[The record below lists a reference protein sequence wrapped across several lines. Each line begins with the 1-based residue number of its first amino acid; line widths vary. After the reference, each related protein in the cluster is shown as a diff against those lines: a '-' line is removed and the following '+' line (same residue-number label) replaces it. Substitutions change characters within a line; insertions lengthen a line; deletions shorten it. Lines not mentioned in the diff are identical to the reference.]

1 MNSGHVRQHTQS
13 VRLLSFKP
21 NEEMIKKNTHDARSP
36 MWMKMGKTY
45 LFSNHSLDCE
55 TSDTG
60 RSYLAV

>member
-1 MNSGHVRQHTQS
+1 MQVVIFPVHDAIDIASEVT
-13 VRLLSFKP
+13 LF
-21 NEEMIKKNTHDARSP
+21 KKNTHDARSP

>member
-1 MNSGHVRQHTQS
+1 M
-13 VRLLSFKP
+13 
-21 NEEMIKKNTHDARSP
+21 KNTHDAMSP

-60 RSYLAV
+60 RYYLAVEINPERKTDPGNLKHL